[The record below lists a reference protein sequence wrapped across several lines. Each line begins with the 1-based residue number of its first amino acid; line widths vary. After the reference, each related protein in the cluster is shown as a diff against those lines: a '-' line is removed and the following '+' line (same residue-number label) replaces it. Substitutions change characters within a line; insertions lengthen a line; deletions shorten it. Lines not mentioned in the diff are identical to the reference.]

1 MGLPI
6 FQYLLSGSTWTPERR
21 YAGDGDPFDIRANF
35 NGAGYATS
43 SIGAPGTPATQYLT
57 DVLSSNEATWLFA
70 GVTGAEFDLI
80 DGKIR
85 IRATVSWA
93 WDMTHAADETYH
105 QFWGLASAAIIQG
118 TLSGGYYT
126 YTFPYL
132 PAGVWYP
139 NRGADEDT
147 RNRYI
152 YTGGVAKTL
161 SGVRRVTKY
170 VSTPKKERVMTF
182 RFVNAEYAL
191 AEYESLLP
199 ENNSFEQMLLNIS
212 DGNTFKM
219 ADDASNPSWQDY
231 VLTDINYDPIKRSS
245 GHKVYFDITLKMA
258 KV

>member
-21 YAGDGDPFDIRANF
+21 YAGELAVFEVRVNIEGGGFGTYFMGRGGDPTTD
-35 NGAGYATS
+35 YV
-43 SIGAPGTPATQYLT
+43 T
-57 DVLSSNEATWLFA
+57 DVLADNEAAWDGAFA
-70 GVTGAEFDLI
+70 ADVSFSLI

-85 IRATVSWA
+85 ISSAGSWA
-93 WDMTHAADETYH
+93 WDMTHGDDDSYY
-105 QFWGLASAAIIQG
+105 QWWGLSAATSISP
-118 TLSGGYYT
+118 TLSGGLYT

-132 PAGVWYP
+132 PPGIWYP

-182 RFVNAEYAL
+182 RFVEAQYAL

-199 ENNSFEQMLLNIS
+199 ENNSFEQLWMHIS

-219 ADDASNPSWQDY
+219 ADDASNPTWQDY
-231 VLTDINYDPIKRSS
+231 VITDMSDPLKRSS
-245 GHKVYFDITLKMA
+245 GYRVYWDVTLRMA

>member
-1 MGLPI
+1 M
-6 FQYLLSGSTWTPERR
+6 SGSTWAPERS

-43 SIGAPGTPATQYLT
+43 SIGAPGTPTTQYVT
-57 DVLSSNEATWLFA
+57 DVLASNEATWLFA
-70 GVTGAEFDLI
+70 GVTGTEMDLI

-93 WDMTHAADETYH
+93 WDMTHAADETYY
-105 QFWGLASAAIIQG
+105 QWWGASAAAIFSG

-132 PAGVWYP
+132 PPGVWYP
-139 NRGADEDT
+139 GRGADEDT
-147 RNRYI
+147 RNRYV
-152 YTGGVAKTL
+152 YTGGVAKSL

-170 VSTPKKERVMTF
+170 VSAPKQERVMTF
-182 RFVNAEYAL
+182 RFVEQEYAL
-191 AEYESLLP
+191 SEFESLAP
-199 ENNSFEQMLLNIS
+199 ENNSFEQFWMHAT

-219 ADDASNPSWQDY
+219 ADDASNPSWQYY
-231 VLTDINYDPIKRSS
+231 VVSDITYEPMKRSP
-245 GHKVYFDITLKMA
+245 GYKVYWDITVKMA